1 MTLNGSNK
9 EIIDVFDECKDPE
22 CSSTIFG
29 KKINNIKVKSNFD
42 NEKVGKYKII
52 YEITFLKTK
61 KVIIRKIEVADN
73 VSPIITLNGD
83 NEVTITV
90 GDEYKEQGVLAVDNY
105 DKDLSEFVKVESNL
119 NINKVGEYQINY
131 NVEDSSKNKASIT
144 RKVIVKEKQ
153 VIKTFN
159 NYSNNK
165 TETPTYI
172 NGILI
177 VNKSY
182 GLPSSYSPGVNSV
195 AYSHL
200 QQLQEAAKQVGFS
213 IPTLSGY
220 RSYETQRILY
230 NNYYARDGAIAD
242 TYSARPGHSEHQTG
256 LAFDVGA
263 IDDNYGS
270 TPQGQWL
277 SQNCSE
283 YGFIVRY
290 PKGKENITGYQYEP
304 WHIRYVGVDIA
315 RDITSRNIT
324 LEEYLG
330 V

>member
-1 MTLNGSNK
+1 M
-9 EIIDVFDECKDPE
+9 
-22 CSSTIFG
+22 
-29 KKINNIKVKSNFD
+29 
-42 NEKVGKYKII
+42 
-52 YEITFLKTK
+52 
-61 KVIIRKIEVADN
+61 
-73 VSPIITLNGD
+73 
-83 NEVTITV
+83 
-90 GDEYKEQGVLAVDNY
+90 
-105 DKDLSEFVKVESNL
+105 

-213 IPTLSGY
+213 ISTLSGY

-230 NNYYARDGAIAD
+230 N
-242 TYSARPGHSEHQTG
+242 
-256 LAFDVGA
+256 
-263 IDDNYGS
+263 
-270 TPQGQWL
+270 
-277 SQNCSE
+277 
-283 YGFIVRY
+283 
-290 PKGKENITGYQYEP
+290 KEMFM
-304 WHIRYVGVDIA
+304 
-315 RDITSRNIT
+315 
-324 LEEYLG
+324 
-330 V
+330 

>member
-1 MTLNGSNK
+1 M
-9 EIIDVFDECKDPE
+9 
-22 CSSTIFG
+22 
-29 KKINNIKVKSNFD
+29 
-42 NEKVGKYKII
+42 
-52 YEITFLKTK
+52 
-61 KVIIRKIEVADN
+61 
-73 VSPIITLNGD
+73 
-83 NEVTITV
+83 
-90 GDEYKEQGVLAVDNY
+90 
-105 DKDLSEFVKVESNL
+105 

-131 NVEDSSKNKASIT
+131 NVEDSNKNKASIT

-200 QQLQEAAKQVGFS
+200 QQLQETAKQVGFS

-220 RSYETQRILY
+220 RSYEIQRILY

-270 TPQGQWL
+270 TTQGQWL

-283 YGFIVRY
+283 YGFIVRC

-304 WHIRYVGVDIA
+304 WHIRYVGLDIA